1 MATLTQEQIDTMRN
15 LWEEHLPALGT
26 AGEPFY
32 TLMKFEGEQNLGEI
46 FAYPGIQLPFG
57 RQGMVVPLFPSAL
70 IAEECE
76 SALRISNPE
85 WRAVGVSEPFLEAV
99 LNLVT
104 FQEIKLV
111 IGISPTKSIVCDT
124 EKVPE
129 LVEKIREHGFSEEL
143 LAAAAADQE
152 QQ

>member
-1 MATLTQEQIDTMRN
+1 MATLTQEQIDTMRKV
-15 LWEEHLPALGT
+15 WEEHLPALGT

-32 TLMKFEGEQNLGEI
+32 TLMKFEGEQNAGEI
-46 FAYPGIQLPFG
+46 FAYPGIELPFG
-57 RQGMVVPLFPSAL
+57 RQGMVIPLFPTVE
-70 IAEECE
+70 IAQECE
-76 SALRISNPE
+76 SAIRISNPE
-85 WRAVGVSEPFLEAV
+85 WRVVGVSETFLGAV

-111 IGISPTKSIVCDT
+111 IGTSPTKSIVCDT

-143 LAAAAADQE
+143 LAVAAADSE
-152 QQ
+152 Q